1 MAKVTSVLHGDPPNF
16 GGIYCWLV
24 VNCMDI
30 MVNYG
35 YIYIFWVVVYL
46 LLWKIWKSNGMI
58 IPNILKNEI
67 HVPNHQT
74 DWFVSNESINLV
86 FLGDLREQ
94 CNPRPRPAEFP
105 FHAQHDPFLL
115 MTEQHYRALL
125 QVVNLR
131 GPMGSQCVHRSVS
144 TSQPWGWPECSCS
157 TSCATD
163 PP

>member
-1 MAKVTSVLHGDPPNF
+1 
-16 GGIYCWLV
+16 
-24 VNCMDI
+24 
-30 MVNYG
+30 
-35 YIYIFWVVVYL
+35 
-46 LLWKIWKSNGMI
+46 MI

-163 PP
+163 PPYSTHPLRDCQPRGHVGDLSCKLAMSQCIHG

>member
-58 IPNILKNEI
+58 IPNIWKNKS
-67 HVPNHQT
+67 HVPNHQPDIHKYSEWHFLEWKIT
-74 DWFVSNESINLV
+74 PLKIRPWSHLFFGCCPLCFHQITPLV
-86 FLGDLREQ
+86 VLVIYTLWLFNIAMENGPFIDGLPIKNGD
-94 CNPRPRPAEFP
+94 FP
-105 FHAQHDPFLL
+105 WL
-115 MTEQHYRALL
+115 
-125 QVVNLR
+125 
-131 GPMGSQCVHRSVS
+131 C
-144 TSQPWGWPECSCS
+144 
-157 TSCATD
+157 
-163 PP
+163 

>member
-24 VNCMDI
+24 VNYMDI

-35 YIYIFWVVVYL
+35 YIYIYSGWWYTYSSM
-46 LLWKIWKSNGMI
+46 WKSNGMI
-58 IPNILKNEI
+58 IPNMWKNEI

-74 DWFVSNESINLV
+74 NWFVSNESINLV
-86 FLGDLREQ
+86 FRGHLREQ
-94 CNPRPRPAEFP
+94 CNPHPQPAEFP

-115 MTEQHYRALL
+115 MAEQHYRALL

-131 GPMGSQCVHRSVS
+131 GPMGSQCVHRSIS
-144 TSQPWGWPECSCS
+144 TSQLWGWPEGSCS